1 MRGLRVPVVAVLL
14 LAMSVGVGA
23 CSNMTYQQQRALSGG
38 ALGAGAGALI
48 GGLASGSWLAGGL
61 IGAGAG
67 AAIGALTTNRQ
78 VHVGN

>member
-23 CSNMTYQQQRALSGG
+23 CSNMTYQQQRALSG
-38 ALGAGAGALI
+38 
-48 GGLASGSWLAGGL
+48 
-61 IGAGAG
+61 